1 MSFRNGLDD
10 SNSFDGARVPSSS
23 LFRRMARSFLVAA
36 ALLAPLAPR
45 VASADPAGAQG
56 FVQSTQAKLAGLV
69 KQGPSANGQV
79 SQTMDAMVDYE
90 LLAQRTFG
98 NPCAKGVSTC
108 VNHWNELT
116 PPQRAEVTA
125 LLKKLVVKNYQ
136 KNLQRTLDY
145 DVTYKSSQE
154 QGKDVRVRTS
164 NKSRTKA
171 REAPYTI
178 DYVVIE
184 GAGGSYR
191 VVDIVTEGSSLVK
204 NYYEQFHKMLGTPGQ
219 GYPYIATKLNEKL
232 AKP

>member
-1 MSFRNGLDD
+1 MNFRLL
-10 SNSFDGARVPSSS
+10 SRPSS
-23 LFRRMARSFLVAA
+23 FPNMPRMPRLLGRLAPLALSV
-36 ALLAPLAPR
+36 ALLAPAPALADAP
-45 VASADPAGAQG
+45 GAQS
-56 FVQSTQAKLAGLV
+56 FVQGQQTKLLGFV
-69 KQGPSANGQV
+69 KQGASGNTQV
-79 SQTMDAMVDYE
+79 SQTMDAMIDYDQ
-90 LLAQRTFG
+90 LAQRAFG

-116 PPQRAEVTA
+116 AAQRTEVTG

-164 NKSRTKA
+164 NKSRTKP

-178 DYVVIE
+178 DYVVNE
-184 GAGGSYR
+184 GGSGYR

-219 GYPYIATKLNEKL
+219 GYPYITKKLNEKL
-232 AKP
+232 SKP

>member
-1 MSFRNGLDD
+1 MNFRLFSRTG
-10 SNSFDGARVPSSS
+10 SHTGRTRFS
-23 LFRRMARSFLVAA
+23 LMLTA
-36 ALLAPLAPR
+36 ALALAIAPSAALA
-45 VASADPAGAQG
+45 DTAGAQS
-56 FVQSTQAKLAGLV
+56 FVQAQQGKLLGLV
-69 KQGPSANGQV
+69 KQGNSANAQV
-79 SQTMDAMVDYE
+79 SQTMDAMVDYD

-108 VNHWNELT
+108 VNHWNEFS
-116 PPQRAEVTA
+116 PAQRTEVTN

-136 KNLQRTLDY
+136 KNLKRTLDY

-164 NKSRTKA
+164 NKSRTKV

-184 GAGGSYR
+184 SGAGYK

-204 NYYEQFHKMLGTPGQ
+204 NYYEQFHKFLGTPGQ
-219 GYPYIATKLNEKL
+219 GYPYIVKKLNEKL